1 MPSKVSQNDSSIED
15 KYKKLTQKEHLLQRP
30 GMYIGKIFDEIDDVW
45 IINEQT
51 KQMEKK
57 GLKYNPGI
65 LKLFDEIIL
74 NALDQFHE
82 TQLVTKIDVNVT
94 SDMVSIRNDGPGI
107 PIVRHKEHN
116 VYIPELI
123 FSQFLTST
131 NYNDDQKRIKS
142 GLNGLGAKIT
152 STFSKMFQI
161 ETASNGQ
168 IYQQNFL
175 DNLTTIEEP
184 KIVKTKSKDYTKI
197 TFFPDFK
204 RFKVKQITE
213 STLQLLKKRTYDIA
227 AFTNKKVAI
236 TFNDEPLSVKSFS
249 DYVDLFLPTPEL
261 RQEKVVIETERWK
274 IAISSSP
281 FDSFTQISF
290 VNGINTMNGGTHI
303 KYITDPIIKKITDK
317 FQKKIKDTQ
326 IKPSFLRDNM
336 FVVLLATIENPEFK
350 SQAKEELTSKP
361 SQFGSTM
368 EIDDATIKRI
378 EKMDMVKRMMDFVRF
393 KESKAL
399 AATDGKKK
407 SKLIGIPKLDDANYA
422 GTNQSEKC
430 TLILTEGDSAK
441 TFAVSGLN
449 PQDRN
454 FYGIFPLKGK
464 VLNVRDATNT
474 QILKNQEITNL
485 KLILGLQNGKK
496 YKNVAELKKSMRYG
510 GILILTDSDVDGF
523 HIKGLL
529 INFFHFFWP
538 SLVIDDSFITCLRTP
553 VVKARKGSSVQSFY
567 TVPEYIKWK
576 ESNSG
581 NWKIKYYKG
590 LGTSSASEAKECFR
604 QLETKR
610 LYYKAPEEQDQN
622 SILLAFQKD
631 KSNERKDW
639 IQSNSGREIFLDSES
654 KHVSISEFVNKELI
668 LFSIEDCERSIPNIM
683 DGFKPSQRKVIY
695 GSILKNTKEEMKV
708 DQLRGFVGEKTAYHH
723 GDMSLNETIVNLNH
737 DYVGSNNINFLL
749 PCGQLGT
756 RLMGGKDAA
765 SARYISTKVNPITH
779 IVFDKKDNFLLEYID
794 EDGYTIEP
802 KYYYPIIP
810 TILVNGSSGIGT
822 GYSTD
827 IPKYNP
833 FVIIENI
840 RKLIEDDSSPI
851 EEMKPWY
858 RDFNGTVDKNETTD
872 KWYTQGV
879 WKRSDRSTIQIL
891 ELPIGK
897 WTDEYKIFLESLI
910 EGKPEL
916 DITEVKD
923 YKTEKT
929 IHFEV
934 KAQPLN
940 INNWINDGK
949 VEEIFKL
956 RAPVK
961 ENLVL
966 FDKDGKIRKYE
977 SVESILYEF
986 FNTRKGKYV
995 ERYDEIQKTLEEK
1008 ICEINTKM
1016 LFIQGIIDG
1025 SIKVFMTPKND
1036 IINQLKELKF
1046 KKIDKSYDYLLNIKI
1061 HQFTKEQIEK
1071 LRDELESIQR
1081 EFEEH
1086 KTKSPKDL
1094 WISDLDNLEAELKKF
1109 YK

>member
-1 MPSKVSQNDSSIED
+1 MSTIED
-15 KYKKLTQKEHLLQRP
+15 KYKKLSQKQHLLQRP
-30 GMYIGKIFDEIDDVW
+30 GMYIGKIFDEVDDVW
-45 IINEQT
+45 VLSNDS
-51 KQMEKK
+51 KMEKK

-82 TQLVTKIDVNVT
+82 TGKVTEIDVSVT
-94 SDMVSIRNDGPGI
+94 DDKISIRNDGPGI
-107 PIVRHKEHN
+107 PIVKHKEHD

-152 STFSKMFQI
+152 STFSKLFQI
-161 ETASNGQ
+161 ETVSNGKV
-168 IYQQNFL
+168 YQQNFL
-175 DNLTTIEEP
+175 DNLDNIEEP
-184 KIVKTKSKDYTKI
+184 TIKKSKAKDYTKI

-204 RFKVKQITE
+204 RFKVKQITP
-213 STLQLLKKRTYDIA
+213 STLELLKKRTYDIA
-227 AFTNKKVAI
+227 AFTNKKVKL
-236 TFNDEPLSVKSFS
+236 TFNGEQLTVKSFS
-249 DYVDLFLPTPEL
+249 EYVDLFLPTSEL
-261 RQEKVVIETERWK
+261 RKEKIIIEEERWK
-274 IAISSSP
+274 IAIASSP
-281 FDSFTQISF
+281 FDSFTQVSF

-303 KYITDPIIKKITDK
+303 KYVIDPIIKKITEK
-317 FQKKIKDTQ
+317 YQKKTKDTQ
-326 IKPSFLRDNM
+326 IRPSFLRDNM
-336 FVVLLATIENPEFK
+336 FVVVLATIENPEFK

-361 SQFGSTM
+361 QQFGSHL
-368 EIDDATIKRI
+368 EIDDTIIKKI
-378 EKMDMVKRMMDFVRF
+378 EKMDMVKRMMEFVRF
-393 KESKAL
+393 KETKAL

-407 SKLIGIPKLDDANYA
+407 NKLTGIPKLDDANYA
-422 GTNQSEKC
+422 GTNQSEMC

-454 FYGIFPLKGK
+454 YYGIFPLKGK
-464 VLNVRDATNT
+464 VLNVRDATSS
-474 QILKNQEITNL
+474 QILKNQEIINL
-485 KLILGLQNGKK
+485 KMILGLQNGKK
-496 YKNVAELKKSMRYG
+496 FKTVKDLKKSMRYG
-510 GILILTDSDVDGF
+510 GILVLTDSDVDGF

-538 SLVIDDSFITCLRTP
+538 ELVIDDKFITCLRTP
-553 VVKARKGSSVQSFY
+553 VVKATKGKEKFSFY
-567 TVPEYIKWK
+567 TVPEYLKWK
-576 ESNSG
+576 EGSKG

-590 LGTSSASEAKECFR
+590 LGTSSADEAKECFR

-610 LYYKAPEEQDQN
+610 LFYNAKKPCDQD
-622 SILLAFQKD
+622 SIKLAFQKD
-631 KSNERKDW
+631 KSHDRKDW
-639 IQSNSGREIFLDSES
+639 IQNNSGKEIFLDSDS
-654 KHVSISEFVNKELI
+654 KNVSVSDFVNKELI

-695 GSILKNTKEEMKV
+695 GSVLKNTKEEMKV

-756 RLMGGKDAA
+756 RLMGGKDSA

-779 IVFDKKDNFLLEYID
+779 TIFNKRDNFLLEYLND
-794 EDGYTIEP
+794 DGTDIEP
-802 KYYYPIIP
+802 RYYYPIIP
-810 TILVNGSSGIGT
+810 TVLVNGSSGIGT

-827 IPKYNP
+827 IPKFNP
-833 FVIIENI
+833 FDIVKNI
-840 RKLIEDDSSPI
+840 RGLIGDENYPI
-851 EEMKPWY
+851 KEMVPWY
-858 RDFNGTVDKNETTD
+858 RDFNGTVGKNEKTG
-872 KWYTQGV
+872 KWYTEGV

-897 WTDEYKIFLESLI
+897 WTDDYKIFLESLI
-910 EGKPEL
+910 DGKPEL
-916 DITEVKD
+916 DITEIKD

-929 IHFEV
+929 IHFEI

-940 INNWINDGK
+940 INNWINEGK

-966 FDKDGKIRKYE
+966 FDKDSKIRQYDSPE
-977 SVESILYEF
+977 TILYEF
-986 FNTRKGKYV
+986 FSIRKELYV
-995 ERYDEIQKTLEEK
+995 QRYNDIFSNLEEK
-1008 ICEINTKM
+1008 ILEINTKM
-1016 LFIQGIIDG
+1016 EFIKGIISGD
-1025 SIKVFMTPKND
+1025 IKVFMVPKKD
-1036 IINQLKELKF
+1036 IIKQLDERNF
-1046 KKIDKSYDYLLNIKI
+1046 KKIDKSYEYLLNIKI

-1071 LRDELESIQR
+1071 LEEELKGVTD

-1094 WISDLDNLEAELKKF
+1094 WIEDLDQMEKELKTF